1 MTNYHKR
8 SEYEKLYLRLL
19 HERDVSNMDNLEE
32 VSDFHLLRNINRE
45 LAYQGCISMS
55 QDEME
60 LDLI

>member
-1 MTNYHKR
+1 MTNNHKR

-19 HERDVSNMDNLEE
+19 CERRVSVMFSLQEL
-32 VSDFHLLRNINRE
+32 SDFHLLRNINRE
-45 LAYQGCISMS
+45 LSMQGCISMT